1 LKIVLD
7 KGLIMSKSIQHL
19 IPGFVYVCHSE
30 ESGSGWTDWDR
41 GKVSEPF
48 KIGIIQ
54 AYTISSST
62 GFFNSFTNQADVLFK
77 VQKRINVL
85 QIGNSN
91 YLQIRLVSGM
101 SNNVY
106 VVENNIQKKYKK
118 YHIRG
123 EWYNLSSKQ
132 VQNIGKLMETLT
144 EERNHYNL
152 HKVLL

>member
-1 LKIVLD
+1 
-7 KGLIMSKSIQHL
+7 MSKSIQHL

-41 GKVSEPF
+41 GKVSEPC

-62 GFFNSFTNQADVLFK
+62 GFFNSFTNQAAVLFK

-123 EWYNLSSKQ
+123 EWYNLSSRQ
-132 VQNIGKLMETLT
+132 VQNISKLMEVLT
-144 EERNHYNL
+144 KKQNHYNVA
-152 HKVLL
+152 K

>member
-1 LKIVLD
+1 
-7 KGLIMSKSIQHL
+7 MWSKSIQYL
-19 IPGFVYVCHSE
+19 IPGFVYLCHSE

-41 GKVSEPF
+41 GKVSEPC

-62 GFFNSFTNQADVLFK
+62 GLFFTNQDSVLFK

-91 YLQIRLVSGM
+91 YLSIRLVSGM
-101 SNNVY
+101 SNDVY
-106 VVENNIQKKYKK
+106 VVENYIQKKYKK

-123 EWYNLSSKQ
+123 EWYNLSSRQ
-132 VQNIGKLMETLT
+132 VQNISKLMEVLT
-144 EERNHYNL
+144 KKQNHYNVA
-152 HKVLL
+152 K